1 MLRRVGSVREASTV
15 EALYD
20 PDGTLAHSRGRQGGW
35 CVILV
40 PNATLRNARREL
52 SRRGGRRARRACGR
66 SCYLGRG
73 MGKDRL
79 FAAVELLPYFFEV
92 LSRVAST
99 RHWVSNG
106 GERASWQGARSSLF

>member
-1 MLRRVGSVREASTV
+1 
-15 EALYD
+15 
-20 PDGTLAHSRGRQGGW
+20 
-35 CVILV
+35 
-40 PNATLRNARREL
+40 
-52 SRRGGRRARRACGR
+52 
-66 SCYLGRG
+66 
-73 MGKDRL
+73 MGKDWL